1 MILPLDLRKQSMIR
15 VQALPGDVVIDLSLY
30 AIFFL
35 LIVVMG
41 WRLRQR
47 RGRLGAAAVGSVYE
61 MLNEE
66 KRNAI
71 EMIVEDK
78 AAEQDPEHADDTLPP
93 DRCESTPGEG

>member
-1 MILPLDLRKQSMIR
+1 METVDL
-15 VQALPGDVVIDLSLY
+15 LLY

-35 LIVVMG
+35 VIAVIG

-47 RGRLGAAAVGSVYE
+47 KGRIGAAAVGSIYE

-71 EMIVEDK
+71 EIIVEEK
-78 AAEQDPEHADDTLPP
+78 AAERDPEHADD
-93 DRCESTPGEG
+93 GMW

>member
-1 MILPLDLRKQSMIR
+1 MTDL
-15 VQALPGDVVIDLSLY
+15 LLY

-35 LIVVMG
+35 LIGVIG

-47 RGRLGAAAVGSVYE
+47 KGRVGAAAVGSVYE

-71 EMIVEDK
+71 EIIVEEK
-78 AAEQDPEHADDTLPP
+78 AAERDPEHADDTL
-93 DRCESTPGEG
+93 RSSR

>member
-1 MILPLDLRKQSMIR
+1 MTDL
-15 VQALPGDVVIDLSLY
+15 LLY

-35 LIVVMG
+35 LIGVIG

-47 RGRLGAAAVGSVYE
+47 KGRIGAAAVGTVYE

-71 EMIVEDK
+71 EIIVEEK
-78 AAEQDPEHADDTLPP
+78 ATERDPEHADDTL
-93 DRCESTPGEG
+93 RSSR

>member
-1 MILPLDLRKQSMIR
+1 METVDL
-15 VQALPGDVVIDLSLY
+15 LLY

-35 LIVVMG
+35 AIAVIG

-47 RGRLGAAAVGSVYE
+47 KGRIGAAAVGSIYE

-71 EMIVEDK
+71 EIIVEEK
-78 AAEQDPEHADDTLPP
+78 AAERDPEHADD
-93 DRCESTPGEG
+93 GMW